1 MPKKRRRILQSLS
14 KAATVFEP
22 LASLVYETMPK
33 PLPQIEAA
41 VLVRAQRGD
50 REAHALLYD
59 AFAVMVYTLARRML
73 ASKTL
78 AEDVL
83 QETFIEVI
91 RKIGS
96 YRGDAEFG
104 FWVKRVAIN
113 KCLMH
118 LRSGWV
124 SRRVEA
130 NDIDVFEHG
139 VRNDGAEDH
148 VALQRALAE
157 LSDTSRA
164 VVWLHDVEG
173 YTHKEIGRMMG
184 RTASFSKS
192 QLARAHDRLRTSLQG
207 APEESEIK
215 LCTPVLKPC

>member
-1 MPKKRRRILQSLS
+1 
-14 KAATVFEP
+14 
-22 LASLVYETMPK
+22 MPK
-33 PLPQIEAA
+33 PFPQIDAA

-59 AFAVMVYTLARRML
+59 AFAVMVYTVARRML

-83 QETFIEVI
+83 QETFVEVI

-96 YRGDAEFG
+96 YRGEAEFG

-113 KCLMH
+113 KCLMQ

-124 SRRVEA
+124 ARRVDTDDIEA
-130 NDIDVFEHG
+130 FAHAPSGEGHDDE
-139 VRNDGAEDH
+139 A
-148 VALQRALAE
+148 ALEQALAD
-157 LSDTSRA
+157 LTDTARA

-192 QLARAHDRLRTSLQG
+192 CLARAHDRLRISLQG
-207 APEESEIK
+207 AFEESEPVI
-215 LCTPVLKPC
+215 CTPTPILKPC

>member
-1 MPKKRRRILQSLS
+1 
-14 KAATVFEP
+14 
-22 LASLVYETMPK
+22 MPK
-33 PLPQIEAA
+33 PLPQIDAA

-50 REAHALLYD
+50 REAHAILYD
-59 AFAVMVYTLARRML
+59 AFAMMVFTLARRML
-73 ASKTL
+73 ASKSL

-83 QETFIEVI
+83 QDTFVEVI

-118 LRSGWV
+118 LRSSWAA
-124 SRRVEA
+124 RRIDAV
-130 NDIDVFEHG
+130 DIELYTPPARG
-139 VRNDGAEDH
+139 DGADEQI
-148 VALQRALAE
+148 ALERALAE
-157 LSDTSRA
+157 LSDTARA

-173 YTHKEIGRMMG
+173 YTHREIGKMMG

-207 APEESEIK
+207 APDEGETV
-215 LCTPVLKPC
+215 LCVPVLKLC

>member
-1 MPKKRRRILQSLS
+1 
-14 KAATVFEP
+14 
-22 LASLVYETMPK
+22 MPK
-33 PLPQIEAA
+33 PFPQIEAA

-59 AFAVMVYTLARRML
+59 AFAAMVYTLARRML
-73 ASKTL
+73 ASTTL

-83 QETFIEVI
+83 QETFVEVI

-118 LRSGWV
+118 LRSGWMA
-124 SRRVEA
+124 RRVET
-130 NDIDVFEHG
+130 DDVEALSEGHSS
-139 VRNDGAEDH
+139 DGHDDEA
-148 VALQRALAE
+148 ALQRALAE
-157 LSDTSRA
+157 LSDTARA

-192 QLARAHDRLRTSLQG
+192 QLARAHDRLRTLLQG
-207 APEESEIK
+207 ALDESEPQ

>member
-1 MPKKRRRILQSLS
+1 MPN
-14 KAATVFEP
+14 
-22 LASLVYETMPK
+22 
-33 PLPQIEAA
+33 PLPQIDAA

-50 REAHALLYD
+50 REAHAIIYD
-59 AFAVMVYTLARRML
+59 AFSIMVYTLARRML
-73 ASKTL
+73 ASRST

-83 QETFIEVI
+83 QETFVEVI

-118 LRSGWV
+118 LRSSWV
-124 SRRVEA
+124 ARRIDAE
-130 NDIDVFEHG
+130 DIEVYTQS
-139 VRNDGAEDH
+139 VRDGADDQI
-148 VALQRALAE
+148 ALDRALAE
-157 LSDTSRA
+157 LSDTARA

-173 YTHKEIGRMMG
+173 YTHREIGKMMG

-207 APEESEIK
+207 VPEEGEAI
-215 LCTPVLKPC
+215 LCDPVLKPC